1 MGCGPAMEGAVEVGR
16 GGGLHAGLKLLGWWG
31 GGWWSAEDGVEVGG
45 TGVGD
50 VGMVVLGMVVSR
62 GGWEIVGT
70 CCRCQLAGFGLRTFG
85 VRVRSL
91 SAWQGRGWKDG
102 MVGSG
107 GEVVE

>member
-31 GGWWSAEDGVEVGG
+31 GGWWSTEDGVEVGG
-45 TGVGD
+45 AGVGD

-70 CCRCQLAGFGLRTFG
+70 CCRCQLAGFGLRTF
-85 VRVRSL
+85 
-91 SAWQGRGWKDG
+91 
-102 MVGSG
+102 
-107 GEVVE
+107 